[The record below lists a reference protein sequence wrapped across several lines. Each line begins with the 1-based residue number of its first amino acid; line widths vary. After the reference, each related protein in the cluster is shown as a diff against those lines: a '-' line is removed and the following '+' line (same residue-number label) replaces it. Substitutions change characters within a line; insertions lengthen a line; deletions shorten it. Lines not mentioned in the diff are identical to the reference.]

1 MNSCAF
7 RRFPLKEGQVPKRL
21 LGEVAIIGGSVGGS
35 GGVGGSGVGDL
46 GWSTCISSRSGCS
59 DASMKSSL
67 KGSGSSLGSL
77 GGSVSIGSPC
87 PDKDSP
93 VKGLNIEDVPVRSL
107 ESSSC

>member
-7 RRFPLKEGQVPKRL
+7 CHFPLKEGQVPKRL
-21 LGEVAIIGGSVGGS
+21 LGVVTVI
-35 GGVGGSGVGDL
+35 
-46 GWSTCISSRSGCS
+46 
-59 DASMKSSL
+59 
-67 KGSGSSLGSL
+67 

-107 ESSSC
+107 ESLSC